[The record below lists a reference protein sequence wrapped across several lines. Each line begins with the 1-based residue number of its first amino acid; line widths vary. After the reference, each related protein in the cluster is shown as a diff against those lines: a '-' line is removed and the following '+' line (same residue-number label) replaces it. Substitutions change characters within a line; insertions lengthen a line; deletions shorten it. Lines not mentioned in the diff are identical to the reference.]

1 MNTGV
6 QNHVIRQDSHE
17 IEISIVMWINAFG
30 NGFGF
35 LGLRYLRWNINV
47 FYMQKIYIDYIQKV
61 HKKGKKRIIF
71 SFPCLLLGI

>member
-6 QNHVIRQDSHE
+6 QNHVIRQDSYE

-35 LGLRYLRWNINV
+35 LGLRYLRWNINMLV
-47 FYMQKIYIDYIQKV
+47 YVYAKYEKYKEKIFPFSCL
-61 HKKGKKRIIF
+61 HLPIIYKCIF
-71 SFPCLLLGI
+71 

>member
-35 LGLRYLRWNINV
+35 LGLRYLSWNINV
-47 FYMQKIYIDYIQKV
+47 FYMHKIYMYSIFRKYT
-61 HKKGKKRIIF
+61 KKERRE
-71 SFPCLLLGI
+71 